1 MEYKCECCNYTTQ
14 RKFNYDKHILSN
26 KHKLVE
32 SSTVEKSTEIL
43 IPKMFECNYC
53 EKTFKF
59 EKILFKHIV
68 NCKNQKNIKDLTEIV
83 QIMIIQSEKQQNEIN
98 KQTLQIEKII
108 SEIF

>member
-1 MEYKCECCNYTTQ
+1 MEYKCEYCNYNTQ

-32 SSTVEKSTEIL
+32 GTLEKSTETL
-43 IPKMFECNYC
+43 IPKIFVCNYC

-59 EKILFKHIV
+59 EKLLFKHTV
-68 NCKNQKNIKDLTEIV
+68 NCKNQKNIKDLTELV
-83 QIMIIQSEKQQNEIN
+83 QTLNSQLEQQNLKIN
-98 KQTLQIEKII
+98 EQKLQIEKII

>member
-1 MEYKCECCNYTTQ
+1 MEYTCQCCNYTTQ

-32 SSTVEKSTEIL
+32 GTQSTEIL
-43 IPKMFECNYC
+43 IPKIFVCNYC
-53 EKTFKF
+53 EKKFKF
-59 EKILFKHIV
+59 EKLLFKHTV
-68 NCKNQKNIKDLTEIV
+68 NCKNQKNIKDLTELV
-83 QIMIIQSEKQQNEIN
+83 QNMIIRSEKQQNEIN

>member
-1 MEYKCECCNYTTQ
+1 MEYKCQCCNYTTQ

-32 SSTVEKSTEIL
+32 GNTEKSTEIL
-43 IPKMFECNYC
+43 IPKIFECNYC

-59 EKILFKHIV
+59 EKLLFKHIV
-68 NCKNQKNIKDLTEIV
+68 NCKNQKNIKDLTELV
-83 QIMIIQSEKQQNEIN
+83 QNMIIRSEKQQNQIN
-98 KQTLQIEKII
+98 EQKIQIEKII

>member
-14 RKFNYDKHILSN
+14 RKFNYDKHISSN

-32 SSTVEKSTEIL
+32 GTLEKSSEIL
-43 IPKMFECNYC
+43 IPKIFGCNYC

-59 EKILFKHIV
+59 EKLLFKHIV
-68 NCKNQKNIKDLTEIV
+68 NCKNQKNIKDLTELV
-83 QIMIIQSEKQQNEIN
+83 RTLNLQLEQQNLKIN
-98 KQTLQIEKII
+98 EQNLQIEKII